1 MAEPATLTYPRLG
14 ALVED
19 GGTRFRGFA
28 PKASALT
35 LHLEGDAA
43 QTIEMTP
50 VEDLGTGLFE
60 AFVEGVGA
68 GARYRFQMDDQTPF
82 PDPASRY
89 QPEGVHGPS
98 EVVDP
103 SAYDWQDG
111 NWSGL
116 AQTDL
121 VFYELHVGTFTPEGT
136 LAAARRRLPHLKAL
150 GITAVEL
157 MPLADFPG
165 RWSWGYDHAALFA
178 PSRAYGTPDDLR
190 AFVDTAHQLGLA
202 VFHDVIYNHLGP
214 DGAYIAAYAP
224 MFTKKAR
231 TPWGAAINLDDE
243 GSEGVRT
250 FFIENARYWLREY
263 HFDGLRLDATHTLR
277 DRSEPHFLRELR
289 DAVRAFEA
297 EHETHYRFIIAED
310 HRNLNT
316 LIFPVDDED
325 APGYGLDGVWTDDF
339 HHQVRNFTAGDSRGY
354 YGAFIGTQAR
364 DIAHTLT
371 QGWFYDGRRNPLTGK
386 AWGTETNPRKG
397 PEVRLDQCVICIQ
410 NHDQVGN
417 RPGGTRLTDDI
428 DLATYRAA
436 TAALLF
442 PPLTPLL
449 FQGQE
454 WAARTPFQFFTD
466 HNDEIGPTILPGR
479 RREMRD
485 HAGFRDGVPDPQD
498 PATFENSKLDWRE
511 LVLPEHKGTLAYY
524 QDLLALRKTL
534 GGEYTSTAHGRFGLR
549 LVRGDYYLLISFEGD
564 ASMHIPKDTELAWHS
579 EQETY
584 VPDPQPPTVENLRV
598 NFRRPGAALFK
609 TIE

>member
-50 VEDLGTGLFE
+50 MEDLGMGLFE
-60 AFVEGVGA
+60 TFVEGVGA

-103 SAYDWQDG
+103 GAYDWQDG
-111 NWSGL
+111 SWSGL

-136 LAAARRRLPHLKAL
+136 LAAARRKLPHLKAL

-231 TPWGAAINLDDE
+231 TPWGAA
-243 GSEGVRT
+243 
-250 FFIENARYWLREY
+250 
-263 HFDGLRLDATHTLR
+263 
-277 DRSEPHFLRELR
+277 
-289 DAVRAFEA
+289 
-297 EHETHYRFIIAED
+297 
-310 HRNLNT
+310 
-316 LIFPVDDED
+316 
-325 APGYGLDGVWTDDF
+325 
-339 HHQVRNFTAGDSRGY
+339 
-354 YGAFIGTQAR
+354 
-364 DIAHTLT
+364 
-371 QGWFYDGRRNPLTGK
+371 
-386 AWGTETNPRKG
+386 
-397 PEVRLDQCVICIQ
+397 
-410 NHDQVGN
+410 
-417 RPGGTRLTDDI
+417 
-428 DLATYRAA
+428 
-436 TAALLF
+436 
-442 PPLTPLL
+442 
-449 FQGQE
+449 
-454 WAARTPFQFFTD
+454 
-466 HNDEIGPTILPGR
+466 
-479 RREMRD
+479 
-485 HAGFRDGVPDPQD
+485 
-498 PATFENSKLDWRE
+498 
-511 LVLPEHKGTLAYY
+511 
-524 QDLLALRKTL
+524 
-534 GGEYTSTAHGRFGLR
+534 
-549 LVRGDYYLLISFEGD
+549 
-564 ASMHIPKDTELAWHS
+564 
-579 EQETY
+579 
-584 VPDPQPPTVENLRV
+584 
-598 NFRRPGAALFK
+598 
-609 TIE
+609 